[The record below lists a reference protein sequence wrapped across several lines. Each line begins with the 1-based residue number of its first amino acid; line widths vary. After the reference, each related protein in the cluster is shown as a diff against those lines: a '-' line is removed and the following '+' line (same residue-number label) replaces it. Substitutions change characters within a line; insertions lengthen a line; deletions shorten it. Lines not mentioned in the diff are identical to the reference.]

1 MRTIKDTVNR
11 LIKTCGTNDP
21 FEIAAQKNVL
31 VLFEP
36 LGNILGYYT
45 TYKRIPII
53 HINQDSDESEQR
65 YTCGHE
71 LGHLFL
77 HPKVNTPFL
86 RKNTL
91 FSIDRIEREAN
102 QFAVEL
108 LIPDYLIQEYRHTP
122 MTLNEA
128 ASIYGVPQEMVN
140 LKQLSQSP
148 SRWGK

>member
-1 MRTIKDTVNR
+1 MRTIKEIVKE
-11 LIKTCGTNDP
+11 LIKKHGTNDP

-31 VLFEP
+31 VLFEK
-36 LGNILGYYT
+36 LGDILGYYNS
-45 TYKRIPII
+45 YKRIQMI

-65 YTCGHE
+65 FTCGHE
-71 LGHLFL
+71 LGHLIL

-108 LIPDYLIQEYRHTP
+108 LMPDDLLNEHRHTR
-122 MTLNEA
+122 MTVTEA
-128 ASIYGVPQEMVN
+128 AATYGVPTDVAH
-140 LKQLSQSP
+140 LK
-148 SRWGK
+148 KF